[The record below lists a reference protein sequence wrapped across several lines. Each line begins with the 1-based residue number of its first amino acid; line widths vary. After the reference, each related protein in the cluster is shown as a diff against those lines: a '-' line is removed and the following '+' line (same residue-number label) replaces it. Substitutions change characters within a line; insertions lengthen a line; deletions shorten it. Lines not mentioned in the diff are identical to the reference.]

1 MDHRQES
8 AEAIL
13 QAQFSDSGGTGACL
27 LISQQ
32 AWQIPEKVCEM
43 PNRVKKAKILPLII
57 TEGSAVF
64 IKL

>member
-27 LISQQ
+27 PISQQ